1 MSGVHR
7 FYDEYY
13 FRPRVAWR
21 FVRERLW
28 DADARRILYHEAVDF
43 LRLRA
48 QRRKLARKGMKE
60 TAVVAVPSVEANTPV
75 GSHST

>member
-1 MSGVHR
+1 
-7 FYDEYY
+7 
-13 FRPRVAWR
+13 
-21 FVRERLW
+21 LW

-60 TAVVAVPSVEANTPV
+60 TAVVAVPSVEANSPV
-75 GSHST
+75 GSHGT

>member
-1 MSGVHR
+1 MEMVHR

-21 FVRERLW
+21 FVRGRLW
-28 DADARRILYHEAVDF
+28 DADSRRILYHEAVDF

-60 TAVVAVPSVEANTPV
+60 TAVVAVWSVEANTPV

>member
-1 MSGVHR
+1 
-7 FYDEYY
+7 
-13 FRPRVAWR
+13 
-21 FVRERLW
+21 VRERLW

-60 TAVVAVPSVEANTPV
+60 TAVVAVPNSPV